1 MVKPEL
7 LMPAG
12 DMERLAFAL
21 EYGADAIYLGADK
34 FGMRASPENFS
45 VDEIAQAVK
54 LAAEKGK
61 KVYLTLNTIPTN
73 EEVAEMPELI
83 TQVSKIGIDA
93 FIVAD
98 IGVLAMVKKYAPDV
112 EIHLSTQVGIM
123 NYATA
128 NAAYEMGAKRVV
140 LARELSIADI
150 KNIRENTPPELELEA
165 FVHGAMC
172 VSVSGRCLLS
182 QYLVGRDGNRGECA
196 QPCRWEY
203 SLIEKN
209 RKGEVYDIGENEQGT
224 FIMNADDMCTAEFL
238 NEIINAGVTSLKVE
252 GRAKSFYY
260 VASLTAAYRRAL
272 DEAIKNPT
280 DYTCPPET
288 AAEIEKVSHR
298 KYSKGFYYGKDGA
311 TQNTT
316 SSSYVRNWDVI
327 AVVDRCENNI
337 AYCTQRGKFLVG
349 DTLEALKPT
358 GDTIE
363 ISVDE
368 IINEA
373 GSSVESAPHSM
384 MKFTIK
390 VPTNLPSLSILRKK
404 ADEEK

>member
-1 MVKPEL
+1 MLKPEL

-21 EYGADAIYLGADK
+21 EYGADAVYLGADK

-45 VDEIAQAVK
+45 VEEIAQAVQ
-54 LAAEKGK
+54 LAAAKGK
-61 KVYLTLNTIPTN
+61 KVYLTLNTTPTN
-73 EEVAEMPELI
+73 SEVAEMPQLI
-83 TQVSKIGIDA
+83 KDVSNIGISA

-98 IGVLAMVKKYAPDV
+98 IGVLAMVKKYAPGV

-123 NYATA
+123 NYETA
-128 NAAYEMGAKRVV
+128 NAAFEMGAKRVV

-150 KNIRENTPPELELEA
+150 AEIRANTPPELELEA

-203 SLIEKN
+203 SLVEKN
-209 RKGEVYDIGENEQGT
+209 RKGEVYDIGENEEGT
-224 FIMNADDMCTAEFL
+224 FIMNADDMCTADFL
-238 NEIINAGVTSLKVE
+238 NEIINAGITSLKVE

-272 DEAIKNPT
+272 DEAVKNPI
-280 DYTCPPET
+280 DYICPPET
-288 AAEIEKVSHR
+288 KVEIEKVSHR
-298 KYSKGFYYGKDGA
+298 KYSNGFYFGRDGA

-316 SSSYVRNWDVI
+316 SSSYVRNWDVK
-327 AVVDRCENNI
+327 AVVDRCEDNL

-349 DTLEALKPT
+349 DTLEALMPSGET
-358 GDTIE
+358 LE
-363 ISVDE
+363 VLVDE

-373 GSSVESAPHSM
+373 GDVVESAPHSM

-390 VPTNLPSLSILRKK
+390 VPVNLPMLSILRKK
-404 ADEEK
+404 VEE